1 MREKRTPAV
10 KWGRFMSSGRSIRL
24 ALATVALGIAAVDQP
39 AQAESWL
46 DVLGD
51 LAGAALGAAAAIA
64 TGGAAAPL
72 VAGLVINS
80 GGTAA
85 AADAAAAI
93 GGEAMSCP
101 VFVGAGTLLG
111 EDSCLWSK
119 IALQHATGSVATVDA
134 STWRVGGQSLLAP
147 GWYLGGTLGTSA
159 GRQTAGGGLVN
170 GQLQSYDG
178 TVALKWVSGPWLVGG
193 TFSLGTSTNQL
204 TRTSVFGSSIL
215 QSNSTTYTV
224 SGGLRAAY
232 EIPFETWYLRPRGD
246 VALSYANT
254 PAFQE
259 YGGTVDAVGYYG
271 QSLTNVALSP
281 ALEIGGRI
289 NLGEKTILRPYVVGG
304 LRYRTNNNWA
314 TQGYFTAAPS
324 TGSFVFYQSAPP
336 VTGLFDAGL
345 HLYEEHGIEVRLEYK
360 LAATSSTTSQT
371 GSFRLG
377 WHF

>member
-1 MREKRTPAV
+1 MR
-10 KWGRFMSSGRSIRL
+10 SGRSILL
-24 ALATVALGIAAVDQP
+24 ALATVALGILAVGHP

-46 DVLGD
+46 EILGNA
-51 LAGAALGAAAAIA
+51 AGAIVGVAAAVA

-72 VAGLVINS
+72 VAGLVVN
-80 GGTAA
+80 GGGAA
-85 AADAAAAI
+85 AAAATASTI
-93 GGEAMSCP
+93 GSEALSCP

-119 IALQHATGSVATVDA
+119 VAGQHSTGSVVTADGL
-134 STWRVGGQSLLAP
+134 TWRIGGQSALAP
-147 GWYLGGTLGTSA
+147 GWYLGGTLGT
-159 GRQTAGGGLVN
+159 GTGWQTAAGGLLN
-170 GQLQSYDG
+170 GRLQSYDG

-193 TFSLGTSTNQL
+193 TFSLGTSSNQV
-204 TRTSVFGSSIL
+204 TRTSVFGSTAL

-304 LRYRTNNNWA
+304 LQYRTNNNWA

-324 TGSFVFYQSAPP
+324 AGSFIFYQSAPP

-345 HLYEEHGIEVRLEYK
+345 QLYEQHGIEVRLEYK
-360 LAATSSTTSQT
+360 MAATSSTTSQT